1 MSLLTNRLLTHL
13 MRNILLATLI
23 STNPQNKDAGSFVVI
38 SVWIVLLLVA
48 ACFYFLPCGVALLR
62 RHHNAGAI
70 VALNLF
76 LGWTLVGWV
85 VSLVWALTNR
95 PIPPSG
101 TGTR

>member
-1 MSLLTNRLLTHL
+1 

-38 SVWIVLLLVA
+38 SVWFVLLLLA
-48 ACFYFLPCGVALLR
+48 ACFYFLPGGVALLR

-85 VSLVWALTNR
+85 ACLVWALTNQ
-95 PIPPSG
+95 PIPPQ
-101 TGTR
+101 TR